1 MKNIKYIN
9 SQFSV
14 IPSSLSILEETS
26 IGLGIN
32 KIRMKVILQERDVVN
47 NNRRTYDGAILQLIV
62 NELGPK
68 ATARKLIAELDH
80 PIQRVDDIN
89 ERMKRTATLSLDRAC
104 LLFTKLEY
112 DGRYIHAECET
123 LTTQKG
129 QILYALIKDKVMFGF
144 SLRALGETVQ
154 NPDGTIRVLIKNF
167 KPITFDVVSMPS
179 HSNAVVTE
187 FLNESEISSAISAM
201 RNIKNSVNEVDFNN
215 TKVASMILEN
225 STPELLESTY
235 FVGDNVKLI
244 SNDLSPEARSVI
256 LESTEEFQ
264 QNNYNKYCFGNT
276 CILGTLEESMTYLMG
291 IQNTKI
297 IGFKL

>member
-129 QILYALIKDKVMFGF
+129 QILFALIKDKVMFGF

-264 QNNYNKYCFGNT
+264 QNNYNKYWFGNT
-276 CILGTLEESMTYLMG
+276 CILGTLEESLTYLMG

-297 IGFKL
+297 VGFKL

>member
-129 QILYALIKDKVMFGF
+129 QILFALIKDKVMFGF
-144 SLRALGETVQ
+144 SLRALGETIQ

>member
-1 MKNIKYIN
+1 
-9 SQFSV
+9 
-14 IPSSLSILEETS
+14 
-26 IGLGIN
+26 
-32 KIRMKVILQERDVVN
+32 
-47 NNRRTYDGAILQLIV
+47 
-62 NELGPK
+62 
-68 ATARKLIAELDH
+68 
-80 PIQRVDDIN
+80 
-89 ERMKRTATLSLDRAC
+89 MKRTATLSLDRAC

-129 QILYALIKDKVMFGF
+129 QILFALIKDKVMFGF

-297 IGFKL
+297 VGFKL

>member
-129 QILYALIKDKVMFGF
+129 QILFALIKDKVMFGF

>member
-129 QILYALIKDKVMFGF
+129 QILFALIKDKVMFGF

-154 NPDGTIRVLIKNF
+154 NPDGTMRVLIKNF